1 MKNNNDMGRPYIIC
15 HMMASVDGRIDC
27 DLTEKIESGDEYYE
41 ALDELNVPTTVSGRV
56 TAVMH
61 YALPGVFQAED
72 AAPVACES
80 VYRAVEAEGYSVVL
94 DNKGTLLWE
103 NGLLDE
109 KPLLCIVSEQAS
121 SSYLAYLR
129 EKGISYIAVGKQQTD
144 LRRAV
149 EILATEFGVKRMAI
163 VGGGKV
169 NGGFL
174 AAGLIDEMSLMIAPG
189 IDGRTGQPSVFDGL
203 PADTEPVQLKLTDFK
218 AYDCGT
224 VWMRYNVN
232 Y

>member
-1 MKNNNDMGRPYIIC
+1 MTKPYIIC

-27 DLTEKIESGDEYYE
+27 AMTEKIESGDEYYE
-41 ALDELNVPTTVSGRV
+41 ALDELNAPTTVSGRV

-72 AAPVACES
+72 ATPVACEA
-80 VYRAVEAEGYSVVL
+80 VHKAVEAEAYSVVL

-103 NGLLDE
+103 DALLDE

-121 SSYLAYLR
+121 AAYLAYLR
-129 EKGISYIAVGKQQTD
+129 EKNISYIAAGGQQTD
-144 LRRAV
+144 LRRAA
-149 EILATEFGVKRMAI
+149 EILAADFGVKRMAI

-203 PADTEPVQLKLTDFK
+203 PADAEPLRLKLTDVK

-224 VWMRYNVN
+224 VWMRYKVGS
-232 Y
+232 

>member
-1 MKNNNDMGRPYIIC
+1 MEKPYIIC

-27 DLTEKIESGDEYYE
+27 DMTEKIESGDEYYE

-61 YALPGVFQAED
+61 YALPGVFQADETF
-72 AAPVACES
+72 PVGKEEIHKATP
-80 VYRAVEAEGYSVVL
+80 ADGYSIVL
-94 DNKGTLLWE
+94 DTRGTLLWAD
-103 NGLLDE
+103 GLLDE
-109 KPLLCIVSEQAS
+109 KPLLCIVSKQAS
-121 SSYLAYLR
+121 QAYLAYLR
-129 EKGISYIAVGKQQTD
+129 EKGISYIAVGKQHTD
-144 LRRAV
+144 LRRAA

-163 VGGGKV
+163 VGGGKL

-203 PADTEPVQLKLTDFK
+203 PADAEPVRLKLTDFK

-224 VWMRYNVN
+224 VWMRYRVN